1 MEGQRKIWID
11 WAKTLSIF
19 AIVWGHC
26 FPEGL
31 CGFIYAFNVP
41 VFFIISGY
49 LCHREASFGKCFD
62 KTLHNLIIPY
72 FILAA
77 IKVAGP
83 VIKHIGDGEWIWSV
97 AAVLGGFHSLNDAP
111 GCSNLW
117 FVYSLVIVKLLFQVS
132 SGKRDIALA
141 MACLAGAVVYN
152 DILHLEWR
160 WAVSNCLLAYPF
172 FIIGNSLRDKDI
184 LQRLVTSARQYRYVA
199 ALAAAL
205 LIAVTYIVGTQNGQA
220 KLYMGQYA
228 NNIVLFA
235 VGALTG
241 SMAVFC
247 IVGIARRRQ
256 AKDNTRYFK
265 RNNSDTGV
273 SSRTAS
279 SSSEGNRQNRHLV
292 AAYRQHTRVCK
303 CSNRGDGV
311 LSYYSTRKAL
321 HTYSPGKKKNVKE
334 GQQINIVIR

>member
-205 LIAVTYIVGTQNGQA
+205 LFAVTYIVGTQNGQA

-241 SMAVFC
+241 SMAVF
-247 IVGIARRRQ
+247 VLSALL
-256 AKDNTRYFK
+256 D
-265 RNNSDTGV
+265 GV
-273 SSRTAS
+273 R
-279 SSSEGNRQNRHLV
+279 LKI
-292 AAYRQHTRVCK
+292 TRVI
-303 CSNRGDGV
+303 SSG
-311 LSYYSTRKAL
+311 T
-321 HTYSPGKKKNVKE
+321 
-334 GQQINIVIR
+334 IVILVFHRELLHPLLKEIGKTDTSSLLTVNTFVFVSAVIVVMAFYPIILLVKRFIPIVLGRRKM

>member
-141 MACLAGAVVYN
+141 MAYLAGAVVYN

-184 LQRLVTSARQYRYVA
+184 LQRLVTSARQYRYGA

-235 VGALTG
+235 IGALTG
-241 SMAVFC
+241 SMAVF
-247 IVGIARRRQ
+247 VLSALL
-256 AKDNTRYFK
+256 D
-265 RNNSDTGV
+265 GV
-273 SSRTAS
+273 R
-279 SSSEGNRQNRHLV
+279 LKI
-292 AAYRQHTRVCK
+292 TRVI
-303 CSNRGDGV
+303 SSG
-311 LSYYSTRKAL
+311 T
-321 HTYSPGKKKNVKE
+321 
-334 GQQINIVIR
+334 IVILVFHRELLHPLLKEIGKTDTSSLLTVNTLVFVSAVIVVMAFYPIILLVKRFIPIVLGRRKM

>member
-228 NNIVLFA
+228 NNVVLFA

-241 SMAVFC
+241 SMAVF
-247 IVGIARRRQ
+247 VLSALL
-256 AKDNTRYFK
+256 D
-265 RNNSDTGV
+265 GV
-273 SSRTAS
+273 R
-279 SSSEGNRQNRHLV
+279 LKI
-292 AAYRQHTRVCK
+292 TRVI
-303 CSNRGDGV
+303 SSG
-311 LSYYSTRKAL
+311 T
-321 HTYSPGKKKNVKE
+321 
-334 GQQINIVIR
+334 IVILVFHRELLHPLLKEMGKTDTSSLLTVNTLVFVSAVIVVVAFYPIILLVKRFIPIVLGRRKM

>member
-41 VFFIISGY
+41 VFFIILGY

-97 AAVLGGFHSLNDAP
+97 AAVIGGFHSLNDAP

-172 FIIGNSLRDKDI
+172 FIIGNSLCDKDI

-235 VGALTG
+235 IGALTG
-241 SMAVFC
+241 SMAVF
-247 IVGIARRRQ
+247 VLSALL
-256 AKDNTRYFK
+256 D
-265 RNNSDTGV
+265 GV
-273 SSRTAS
+273 R
-279 SSSEGNRQNRHLV
+279 LKI
-292 AAYRQHTRVCK
+292 TRVI
-303 CSNRGDGV
+303 SSG
-311 LSYYSTRKAL
+311 T
-321 HTYSPGKKKNVKE
+321 
-334 GQQINIVIR
+334 IVILVFHRELLHPLLKEIGKTDTSSLLTVNTLVFISAVIVVMAFYPIILLVKRFIPIVLGRRKM

>member
-172 FIIGNSLRDKDI
+172 FIIGNSLRDNDI

-241 SMAVFC
+241 SMAVF
-247 IVGIARRRQ
+247 VLSALL
-256 AKDNTRYFK
+256 D
-265 RNNSDTGV
+265 GV
-273 SSRTAS
+273 R
-279 SSSEGNRQNRHLV
+279 LKI
-292 AAYRQHTRVCK
+292 TRVI
-303 CSNRGDGV
+303 SSG
-311 LSYYSTRKAL
+311 T
-321 HTYSPGKKKNVKE
+321 
-334 GQQINIVIR
+334 IVILVFHRELLHPLLKEIGKTDTSSLLTVNTLVFVSAVIVVMAFYPIILLVKRFIPIVLGRRKM

>member
-97 AAVLGGFHSLNDAP
+97 AAVIGGFHSLNDAP

-132 SGKRDIALA
+132 SGRRDLALA

-184 LQRLVTSARQYRYVA
+184 VKRLVISARQYRYGA
-199 ALAAAL
+199 TFAAAL

-235 VGALTG
+235 IGALTG
-241 SMAVFC
+241 SMAVFVLSALLDSVRLK
-247 IVGIARRRQ
+247 I
-256 AKDNTRYFK
+256 
-265 RNNSDTGV
+265 
-273 SSRTAS
+273 
-279 SSSEGNRQNRHLV
+279 
-292 AAYRQHTRVCK
+292 TRVI
-303 CSNRGDGV
+303 SSG
-311 LSYYSTRKAL
+311 T
-321 HTYSPGKKKNVKE
+321 
-334 GQQINIVIR
+334 IVILVFHRELLHPLLKEIGKMDTSSLLTVNTLVFASAVIVVLAFYPIILLVKRFFPIVLGRRKM

>member
-97 AAVLGGFHSLNDAP
+97 AAVIGGFHSLNDAP

-132 SGKRDIALA
+132 SGRRDLALA

-184 LQRLVTSARQYRYVA
+184 VQRLVISARQYRYGA
-199 ALAAAL
+199 AFAAVL

-235 VGALTG
+235 IGALTG
-241 SMAVFC
+241 SMAVF
-247 IVGIARRRQ
+247 VLSALL
-256 AKDNTRYFK
+256 D
-265 RNNSDTGV
+265 GV
-273 SSRTAS
+273 R
-279 SSSEGNRQNRHLV
+279 LKI
-292 AAYRQHTRVCK
+292 TRVI
-303 CSNRGDGV
+303 SSG
-311 LSYYSTRKAL
+311 T
-321 HTYSPGKKKNVKE
+321 
-334 GQQINIVIR
+334 IVILVFHRELLHPLLKEIGKMDTSSLLTVNTLVFASAVIVVLAFYPIILLVKRFFPIVLGRRKM

>member
-235 VGALTG
+235 IGALTG
-241 SMAVFC
+241 SMAVF
-247 IVGIARRRQ
+247 VLSALL
-256 AKDNTRYFK
+256 D
-265 RNNSDTGV
+265 GV
-273 SSRTAS
+273 R
-279 SSSEGNRQNRHLV
+279 LKI
-292 AAYRQHTRVCK
+292 TRVI
-303 CSNRGDGV
+303 
-311 LSYYSTRKAL
+311 LSGT
-321 HTYSPGKKKNVKE
+321 
-334 GQQINIVIR
+334 IVILVFHRELLHPLLKEIGKTDTSSLLTVNTLVFVSAVIVVMAFYPIILLVKRFIPIVLGRRKM

>member
-235 VGALTG
+235 IGALTG
-241 SMAVFC
+241 SMAVFLS
-247 IVGIARRRQ
+247 ALL
-256 AKDNTRYFK
+256 D
-265 RNNSDTGV
+265 GV
-273 SSRTAS
+273 R
-279 SSSEGNRQNRHLV
+279 LKI
-292 AAYRQHTRVCK
+292 TRVI
-303 CSNRGDGV
+303 SSG
-311 LSYYSTRKAL
+311 T
-321 HTYSPGKKKNVKE
+321 
-334 GQQINIVIR
+334 IVILVFHRELLHPLLKEIGKTDTSSLLTVNTLVFVSAVIVVMAFYPIILLVKRFIPIVLGRRKM

>member
-1 MEGQRKIWID
+1 M
-11 WAKTLSIF
+11 
-19 AIVWGHC
+19 
-26 FPEGL
+26 

-184 LQRLVTSARQYRYVA
+184 LQRLVTSARQYRYGA

-241 SMAVFC
+241 SMAVF
-247 IVGIARRRQ
+247 VLSALL
-256 AKDNTRYFK
+256 D
-265 RNNSDTGV
+265 GV
-273 SSRTAS
+273 R
-279 SSSEGNRQNRHLV
+279 LKI
-292 AAYRQHTRVCK
+292 TRVI
-303 CSNRGDGV
+303 SSG
-311 LSYYSTRKAL
+311 T
-321 HTYSPGKKKNVKE
+321 
-334 GQQINIVIR
+334 IVILVFHRELLHPLLKEIGKTDISSLLTVNTLVFVSAVIVVMAFYPIILLVKRFIPIVLGRRKM

>member
-184 LQRLVTSARQYRYVA
+184 LQRLVTSARQYRYAA

-228 NNIVLFA
+228 NNVGLFA
-235 VGALTG
+235 IGALTG
-241 SMAVFC
+241 SMAVF
-247 IVGIARRRQ
+247 VLSALL
-256 AKDNTRYFK
+256 D
-265 RNNSDTGV
+265 GV
-273 SSRTAS
+273 R
-279 SSSEGNRQNRHLV
+279 LKI
-292 AAYRQHTRVCK
+292 TRVI
-303 CSNRGDGV
+303 SSG
-311 LSYYSTRKAL
+311 T
-321 HTYSPGKKKNVKE
+321 
-334 GQQINIVIR
+334 IVILVFHRELLHPLLKEIGKTDTSSLLTVNTLVFVSAVIVVMAFYPIILLVKRFIPIVLGRRKM

>member
-31 CGFIYAFNVP
+31 CSFIYAFNVP

-228 NNIVLFA
+228 NNVVLFA

-241 SMAVFC
+241 SMAVF
-247 IVGIARRRQ
+247 VLSALL
-256 AKDNTRYFK
+256 D
-265 RNNSDTGV
+265 GV
-273 SSRTAS
+273 R
-279 SSSEGNRQNRHLV
+279 LKI
-292 AAYRQHTRVCK
+292 TRVI
-303 CSNRGDGV
+303 SSG
-311 LSYYSTRKAL
+311 T
-321 HTYSPGKKKNVKE
+321 
-334 GQQINIVIR
+334 IVILVFHRELLHPLLKEIGKTDTSSLLTVNTLVFVSAVIVVMAFYPIILLVKRFIPIVLGRRKM

>member
-184 LQRLVTSARQYRYVA
+184 LQRLVTSARQYRYGA

-228 NNIVLFA
+228 NNVVLFA

-241 SMAVFC
+241 SMAVF
-247 IVGIARRRQ
+247 VLSALL
-256 AKDNTRYFK
+256 D
-265 RNNSDTGV
+265 GV
-273 SSRTAS
+273 R
-279 SSSEGNRQNRHLV
+279 LKI
-292 AAYRQHTRVCK
+292 TRVI
-303 CSNRGDGV
+303 SSG
-311 LSYYSTRKAL
+311 T
-321 HTYSPGKKKNVKE
+321 
-334 GQQINIVIR
+334 IVILVFHRELLHPLLKEIGKTDTSSLLTVNTLVFVSAVIVVMAFYPIILLVKRFIPIVLGRRKM

>member
-11 WAKTLSIF
+11 WAKALSIF

-172 FIIGNSLRDKDI
+172 FVIGNSLRDKDI
-184 LQRLVTSARQYRYVA
+184 LQRLVTSARQYRYGA

-228 NNIVLFA
+228 NNVGLFA
-235 VGALTG
+235 IGALTG
-241 SMAVFC
+241 SMAVF
-247 IVGIARRRQ
+247 VLSALL
-256 AKDNTRYFK
+256 D
-265 RNNSDTGV
+265 GV
-273 SSRTAS
+273 R
-279 SSSEGNRQNRHLV
+279 LKI
-292 AAYRQHTRVCK
+292 TRVI
-303 CSNRGDGV
+303 SSG
-311 LSYYSTRKAL
+311 T
-321 HTYSPGKKKNVKE
+321 
-334 GQQINIVIR
+334 IVILVFHRELLHPLLKEIGKTDTSSLLTVNTLVFVSAVIVVMAFYPIILLVKRFIPIVLGRRKM

>member
-11 WAKTLSIF
+11 WAKALSIF

-235 VGALTG
+235 IGALTG
-241 SMAVFC
+241 SMAVF
-247 IVGIARRRQ
+247 VLSALL
-256 AKDNTRYFK
+256 D
-265 RNNSDTGV
+265 GV
-273 SSRTAS
+273 R
-279 SSSEGNRQNRHLV
+279 LKI
-292 AAYRQHTRVCK
+292 TRVI
-303 CSNRGDGV
+303 SSG
-311 LSYYSTRKAL
+311 T
-321 HTYSPGKKKNVKE
+321 
-334 GQQINIVIR
+334 IVILVFHRELLHPLLKEIGKTDTSSLLTVNTLVFVSAVIVVMAFYPIILLVKRFIPIVLGRRKM

>member
-132 SGKRDIALA
+132 SDKRDIALA

-235 VGALTG
+235 IGALTG
-241 SMAVFC
+241 SMAVF
-247 IVGIARRRQ
+247 VLSALL
-256 AKDNTRYFK
+256 D
-265 RNNSDTGV
+265 GV
-273 SSRTAS
+273 R
-279 SSSEGNRQNRHLV
+279 LKI
-292 AAYRQHTRVCK
+292 TRVI
-303 CSNRGDGV
+303 SSG
-311 LSYYSTRKAL
+311 T
-321 HTYSPGKKKNVKE
+321 
-334 GQQINIVIR
+334 IVILVFHRELLHPLLKEIGKTDTSSLLTVNTLVFVSAIIVVMAFYPIILLVKRFIPIVLGRRKM

>member
-184 LQRLVTSARQYRYVA
+184 LQRLVTSARQYRYGA

-228 NNIVLFA
+228 NNVGLFA
-235 VGALTG
+235 IGALTG
-241 SMAVFC
+241 SMAVFDC
-247 IVGIARRRQ
+247 RHCS
-256 AKDNTRYFK
+256 T
-265 RNNSDTGV
+265 V
-273 SSRTAS
+273 S
-279 SSSEGNRQNRHLV
+279 G
-292 AAYRQHTRVCK
+292 
-303 CSNRGDGV
+303 
-311 LSYYSTRKAL
+311 
-321 HTYSPGKKKNVKE
+321 
-334 GQQINIVIR
+334 

>member
-184 LQRLVTSARQYRYVA
+184 LQRLVTSARQYRYGA

-228 NNIVLFA
+228 NNVGLFA
-235 VGALTG
+235 IGALTG
-241 SMAVFC
+241 SMAVF
-247 IVGIARRRQ
+247 VLSALL
-256 AKDNTRYFK
+256 D
-265 RNNSDTGV
+265 GV
-273 SSRTAS
+273 R
-279 SSSEGNRQNRHLV
+279 LKI
-292 AAYRQHTRVCK
+292 TRVI
-303 CSNRGDGV
+303 SSG
-311 LSYYSTRKAL
+311 T
-321 HTYSPGKKKNVKE
+321 
-334 GQQINIVIR
+334 IVILVFHRELLHPLLKEIGKTDTSSLLTVNTLVFVSAVIVVMAFYPIILLVKRFIPIVLGRRKM

>member
-41 VFFIISGY
+41 VFIISGY

-241 SMAVFC
+241 SMAVF
-247 IVGIARRRQ
+247 VLSALL
-256 AKDNTRYFK
+256 D
-265 RNNSDTGV
+265 GV
-273 SSRTAS
+273 R
-279 SSSEGNRQNRHLV
+279 LKI
-292 AAYRQHTRVCK
+292 TRVI
-303 CSNRGDGV
+303 SSG
-311 LSYYSTRKAL
+311 T
-321 HTYSPGKKKNVKE
+321 
-334 GQQINIVIR
+334 IVILVFHRELLHPLLKEIGKTDTSSLLTVNTLVFVSAVIVVMAFYPIILLVKRFIPIVLGRRKM

>member
-172 FIIGNSLRDKDI
+172 FVIGNSLRDKDI
-184 LQRLVTSARQYRYVA
+184 LQRLVTSARQYRYGA

-241 SMAVFC
+241 SMTVF
-247 IVGIARRRQ
+247 VLSALL
-256 AKDNTRYFK
+256 D
-265 RNNSDTGV
+265 GV
-273 SSRTAS
+273 R
-279 SSSEGNRQNRHLV
+279 LKI
-292 AAYRQHTRVCK
+292 TRVI
-303 CSNRGDGV
+303 SSG
-311 LSYYSTRKAL
+311 T
-321 HTYSPGKKKNVKE
+321 
-334 GQQINIVIR
+334 IVILVFHRELLHPLLKEIGKTDISSLLTVNTLVFVSAVIVVMAFYPIILLVKRFIPIVLGRRKM

>member
-132 SGKRDIALA
+132 SGKRDIGLA

-228 NNIVLFA
+228 NNVGLFA
-235 VGALTG
+235 IGALTG
-241 SMAVFC
+241 SMAVF
-247 IVGIARRRQ
+247 VLSALL
-256 AKDNTRYFK
+256 D
-265 RNNSDTGV
+265 GV
-273 SSRTAS
+273 R
-279 SSSEGNRQNRHLV
+279 LKI
-292 AAYRQHTRVCK
+292 TRVI
-303 CSNRGDGV
+303 SSG
-311 LSYYSTRKAL
+311 T
-321 HTYSPGKKKNVKE
+321 
-334 GQQINIVIR
+334 IVILVFHRELLHPLLKEIGKTDTSSLLSVNTLVFVSAVIVVVAFYPIILLVKRFIPIVLGRRKM

>member
-11 WAKTLSIF
+11 WAKALSIF

-132 SGKRDIALA
+132 SDKRDIALA

-235 VGALTG
+235 IGALTG
-241 SMAVFC
+241 SMAVF
-247 IVGIARRRQ
+247 VLSALL
-256 AKDNTRYFK
+256 D
-265 RNNSDTGV
+265 GV
-273 SSRTAS
+273 R
-279 SSSEGNRQNRHLV
+279 LKI
-292 AAYRQHTRVCK
+292 TRVI
-303 CSNRGDGV
+303 SSG
-311 LSYYSTRKAL
+311 T
-321 HTYSPGKKKNVKE
+321 
-334 GQQINIVIR
+334 IVILVFHRELLHPLLKEIGKTDTSSLLTVNTLVFVSAVIVVVAFYPIILLVKRFIPIVLGRRKM

>member
-184 LQRLVTSARQYRYVA
+184 LQRLVTSARQYRYGA

-235 VGALTG
+235 IGALTG
-241 SMAVFC
+241 SMSVF
-247 IVGIARRRQ
+247 VLSALL
-256 AKDNTRYFK
+256 D
-265 RNNSDTGV
+265 GV
-273 SSRTAS
+273 R
-279 SSSEGNRQNRHLV
+279 LKI
-292 AAYRQHTRVCK
+292 TRVI
-303 CSNRGDGV
+303 SSG
-311 LSYYSTRKAL
+311 T
-321 HTYSPGKKKNVKE
+321 
-334 GQQINIVIR
+334 IVILVFHRELLHPLLKEIGKTDTLSLLTVNTLVFVSAVIVVMAFYPIILLVKRFIPIVLGRRKM

>member
-172 FIIGNSLRDKDI
+172 FIIGNSLRDNDI

-241 SMAVFC
+241 SMAVF
-247 IVGIARRRQ
+247 VLSALL
-256 AKDNTRYFK
+256 D
-265 RNNSDTGV
+265 GV
-273 SSRTAS
+273 R
-279 SSSEGNRQNRHLV
+279 LKI
-292 AAYRQHTRVCK
+292 TRVI
-303 CSNRGDGV
+303 SSG
-311 LSYYSTRKAL
+311 T
-321 HTYSPGKKKNVKE
+321 
-334 GQQINIVIR
+334 IVILVFHRELLHPLLKEIGKTDISSLLTVNTLVFVSAVIVVMAFYPIILLVKRFIPIVLGRRKM

>member
-117 FVYSLVIVKLLFQVS
+117 LVYSLVIVKLLFQVS

-241 SMAVFC
+241 SMAVF
-247 IVGIARRRQ
+247 VLSALL
-256 AKDNTRYFK
+256 D
-265 RNNSDTGV
+265 GV
-273 SSRTAS
+273 R
-279 SSSEGNRQNRHLV
+279 LKI
-292 AAYRQHTRVCK
+292 TRVI
-303 CSNRGDGV
+303 SSG
-311 LSYYSTRKAL
+311 T
-321 HTYSPGKKKNVKE
+321 
-334 GQQINIVIR
+334 IVILVFHRELLHPLLKEIGKTDTSSLLTVNTLVFVSAVIVVMAFYPIILLVKRFIPIVLGRRKM

>member
-49 LCHREASFGKCFD
+49 LCRRETSFGKCFD

-97 AAVLGGFHSLNDAP
+97 VAVLGGFHSLNDAP

-184 LQRLVTSARQYRYVA
+184 LQRLVTSARQYSYVA

-228 NNIVLFA
+228 NNVGLFA
-235 VGALTG
+235 IGALTG
-241 SMAVFC
+241 SMAVF
-247 IVGIARRRQ
+247 VLSALL
-256 AKDNTRYFK
+256 D
-265 RNNSDTGV
+265 GV
-273 SSRTAS
+273 R
-279 SSSEGNRQNRHLV
+279 LKI
-292 AAYRQHTRVCK
+292 TRVI
-303 CSNRGDGV
+303 SSG
-311 LSYYSTRKAL
+311 T
-321 HTYSPGKKKNVKE
+321 
-334 GQQINIVIR
+334 IVILVFHRELLHPLLKEIGKTDTSSLLTVNTLVFVSAVIVVMAFYPIILLVKRFIPIVLGRRKM

>member
-184 LQRLVTSARQYRYVA
+184 LQRLVTSARQYRYGA

-235 VGALTG
+235 IGALTG
-241 SMAVFC
+241 SMAVF
-247 IVGIARRRQ
+247 VLSALL
-256 AKDNTRYFK
+256 D
-265 RNNSDTGV
+265 GV
-273 SSRTAS
+273 R
-279 SSSEGNRQNRHLV
+279 LKI
-292 AAYRQHTRVCK
+292 TRVI
-303 CSNRGDGV
+303 SSG
-311 LSYYSTRKAL
+311 T
-321 HTYSPGKKKNVKE
+321 
-334 GQQINIVIR
+334 IVILVFHRELLHPLLKEIGKTDTSSLLTVNILVFVSAVIVVMAFYPIILLVKRFIPIVLGRRKM

>member
-62 KTLHNLIIPY
+62 KALHNLIIPY

-184 LQRLVTSARQYRYVA
+184 LQRLVTSARQYRYGA

-228 NNIVLFA
+228 NNVGLFA
-235 VGALTG
+235 IGALTG
-241 SMAVFC
+241 SMAVF
-247 IVGIARRRQ
+247 VLSALL
-256 AKDNTRYFK
+256 D
-265 RNNSDTGV
+265 GV
-273 SSRTAS
+273 R
-279 SSSEGNRQNRHLV
+279 LKI
-292 AAYRQHTRVCK
+292 TRVI
-303 CSNRGDGV
+303 SSG
-311 LSYYSTRKAL
+311 T
-321 HTYSPGKKKNVKE
+321 
-334 GQQINIVIR
+334 IVILVFHRELLHPLLKEIGKTDTSSLLTVNTLVFVSAVIVVMAFYPIILLVKRFIPIVLGRRKM

>member
-172 FIIGNSLRDKDI
+172 FVIGNSLRDKDI
-184 LQRLVTSARQYRYVA
+184 LQRLVTSARQYRYGA

-235 VGALTG
+235 IGALTG
-241 SMAVFC
+241 SMAVF
-247 IVGIARRRQ
+247 VLSALL
-256 AKDNTRYFK
+256 D
-265 RNNSDTGV
+265 GV
-273 SSRTAS
+273 R
-279 SSSEGNRQNRHLV
+279 LKI
-292 AAYRQHTRVCK
+292 TRVI
-303 CSNRGDGV
+303 SSG
-311 LSYYSTRKAL
+311 T
-321 HTYSPGKKKNVKE
+321 
-334 GQQINIVIR
+334 IVILVFHRELLHPLLKEIGKTDISSLLTVNTLVFVSAVIVVMAFYPIILLVKRFIPIVLGRRKM

>member
-132 SGKRDIALA
+132 SGKCDIALA

-172 FIIGNSLRDKDI
+172 FVIGNSLRDKDI
-184 LQRLVTSARQYRYVA
+184 LQRLVTSARQYRYGA

-241 SMAVFC
+241 SMAVF
-247 IVGIARRRQ
+247 VLSALL
-256 AKDNTRYFK
+256 D
-265 RNNSDTGV
+265 GV
-273 SSRTAS
+273 R
-279 SSSEGNRQNRHLV
+279 LKI
-292 AAYRQHTRVCK
+292 TRVI
-303 CSNRGDGV
+303 SSG
-311 LSYYSTRKAL
+311 T
-321 HTYSPGKKKNVKE
+321 
-334 GQQINIVIR
+334 IVILVFHRELLHPLLKEIGKTDISSLLTVNTLVFVSAVIVVMAFYPIILLVKRFIPIVLGRRKM

>member
-235 VGALTG
+235 IGALTG
-241 SMAVFC
+241 SMAVLVLSALF
-247 IVGIARRRQ
+247 
-256 AKDNTRYFK
+256 D
-265 RNNSDTGV
+265 GV
-273 SSRTAS
+273 R
-279 SSSEGNRQNRHLV
+279 LKI
-292 AAYRQHTRVCK
+292 TRVI
-303 CSNRGDGV
+303 SSG
-311 LSYYSTRKAL
+311 T
-321 HTYSPGKKKNVKE
+321 
-334 GQQINIVIR
+334 IVILVFHRELLHPLLKEIGKTDTSSLLTVNTLVFVSAVIVVMAFYPIILLVKRFIPIVLGRRKM

>member
-97 AAVLGGFHSLNDAP
+97 AAVIGGFHSLNDAP

-132 SGKRDIALA
+132 SGIRDLALA

-184 LQRLVTSARQYRYVA
+184 VQRLVISARQYRYGA
-199 ALAAAL
+199 AFAAVL

-235 VGALTG
+235 IGALTG
-241 SMAVFC
+241 SMAVF
-247 IVGIARRRQ
+247 VLSALL
-256 AKDNTRYFK
+256 D
-265 RNNSDTGV
+265 GV
-273 SSRTAS
+273 R
-279 SSSEGNRQNRHLV
+279 LKI
-292 AAYRQHTRVCK
+292 TRVI
-303 CSNRGDGV
+303 SSG
-311 LSYYSTRKAL
+311 T
-321 HTYSPGKKKNVKE
+321 
-334 GQQINIVIR
+334 IVILVFHRELLHPLLKEIGKMDTSSLLTVNTLVFASAVIVVLAFYPIILLVKRFFPIVLGRRKM

>member
-41 VFFIISGY
+41 VFFIISDY

-184 LQRLVTSARQYRYVA
+184 LQRLVISARQYRYGA

-235 VGALTG
+235 IGALTG
-241 SMAVFC
+241 SMAVF
-247 IVGIARRRQ
+247 VLSALL
-256 AKDNTRYFK
+256 D
-265 RNNSDTGV
+265 GV
-273 SSRTAS
+273 R
-279 SSSEGNRQNRHLV
+279 LKI
-292 AAYRQHTRVCK
+292 TRVI
-303 CSNRGDGV
+303 SSG
-311 LSYYSTRKAL
+311 T
-321 HTYSPGKKKNVKE
+321 
-334 GQQINIVIR
+334 IVILVFHRELLHPLLKEIGKMDTSSLLTVNTLVFASAVIVVLAFYPIILLVKRFIPIVLGRRKM

>member
-152 DILHLEWR
+152 NILHLEWR

-241 SMAVFC
+241 SMAVF
-247 IVGIARRRQ
+247 VLSALL
-256 AKDNTRYFK
+256 D
-265 RNNSDTGV
+265 GV
-273 SSRTAS
+273 R
-279 SSSEGNRQNRHLV
+279 LKI
-292 AAYRQHTRVCK
+292 TRVI
-303 CSNRGDGV
+303 SSG
-311 LSYYSTRKAL
+311 T
-321 HTYSPGKKKNVKE
+321 
-334 GQQINIVIR
+334 IVILVFHRELLHPLLKEIGKTDISSLLTVNTLVFVSAVIVVMAFYPIILLVKRFIPIVLGRRKM

>member
-1 MEGQRKIWID
+1 M
-11 WAKTLSIF
+11 
-19 AIVWGHC
+19 
-26 FPEGL
+26 

-172 FIIGNSLRDKDI
+172 FIIGNSLRDNDI

-241 SMAVFC
+241 SMAVF
-247 IVGIARRRQ
+247 VLSALL
-256 AKDNTRYFK
+256 D
-265 RNNSDTGV
+265 GV
-273 SSRTAS
+273 R
-279 SSSEGNRQNRHLV
+279 LKI
-292 AAYRQHTRVCK
+292 TRVI
-303 CSNRGDGV
+303 SSG
-311 LSYYSTRKAL
+311 T
-321 HTYSPGKKKNVKE
+321 
-334 GQQINIVIR
+334 IVILVFHRELLHPLLKEIGKTDTSSLLTVNTLVFVSAVIVVMAFYPIILLVKRFIPIVLGRRKM

>member
-184 LQRLVTSARQYRYVA
+184 LQRLVISARQYRYGA

-235 VGALTG
+235 IGALTG
-241 SMAVFC
+241 SMAVF
-247 IVGIARRRQ
+247 VLSALL
-256 AKDNTRYFK
+256 D
-265 RNNSDTGV
+265 GV
-273 SSRTAS
+273 R
-279 SSSEGNRQNRHLV
+279 LKI
-292 AAYRQHTRVCK
+292 TRVI
-303 CSNRGDGV
+303 SSG
-311 LSYYSTRKAL
+311 T
-321 HTYSPGKKKNVKE
+321 
-334 GQQINIVIR
+334 IVILVFHRELLHPLLKEIGKTDTSSLLTVNTLVFVSAVIVVVAFYPIILLVKRFIPIVLGRRKM

>member
-11 WAKTLSIF
+11 WAKALSIF

-132 SGKRDIALA
+132 SDKRDIALA

-235 VGALTG
+235 IGALTG
-241 SMAVFC
+241 SMAVF
-247 IVGIARRRQ
+247 VLSALL
-256 AKDNTRYFK
+256 D
-265 RNNSDTGV
+265 GV
-273 SSRTAS
+273 R
-279 SSSEGNRQNRHLV
+279 LKI
-292 AAYRQHTRVCK
+292 TRVI
-303 CSNRGDGV
+303 SSG
-311 LSYYSTRKAL
+311 T
-321 HTYSPGKKKNVKE
+321 
-334 GQQINIVIR
+334 IVILVFHRELLHPLLKEIGKTDTSSLLTVNTLVFVSAIIVVMAFYPIILLVKRFIPIVLGRRKM

>member
-205 LIAVTYIVGTQNGQA
+205 LIAVTYIVGMQNGQA

-228 NNIVLFA
+228 NNVGLFA
-235 VGALTG
+235 IGALTG
-241 SMAVFC
+241 SMAVF
-247 IVGIARRRQ
+247 VLSALL
-256 AKDNTRYFK
+256 D
-265 RNNSDTGV
+265 GV
-273 SSRTAS
+273 R
-279 SSSEGNRQNRHLV
+279 LKI
-292 AAYRQHTRVCK
+292 TRVI
-303 CSNRGDGV
+303 SSG
-311 LSYYSTRKAL
+311 T
-321 HTYSPGKKKNVKE
+321 
-334 GQQINIVIR
+334 IVILVFHRELLHPLLKEIGKTDTSSLLTVNILVFVSAVIVVMAFYPIILLVKRFIPIVLGRRKM